1 MQGVLPRAHATGA
14 PAGTAAVV
22 KPVSMP
28 GSDGKARNPSL
39 TVVAATV
46 LEAQVDFFIV
56 TWLIHLSC
64 QFRLNYDLSAANA
77 YLVRSRAATS
87 A

>member
-14 PAGTAAVV
+14 MAGTAAVV

-28 GSDGKARNPSL
+28 GSDGNARNPPL
-39 TVVAATV
+39 TVVATTV

-56 TWLIHLSC
+56 T
-64 QFRLNYDLSAANA
+64 
-77 YLVRSRAATS
+77 
-87 A
+87 